1 MKNKLIV
8 LSALTLLCA
17 FNSQIS
23 TVRAQGTAFTY
34 QGRLN
39 NASGPATGSYDLT
52 FTLFGSNTAGT
63 AIAGPVTNSAT
74 AVSNGLFA
82 VTVDFGANFP
92 GANRWL
98 ELGVRT
104 NGGGAFSTLV
114 PRQAITPTLYA
125 ITAANVSG
133 TVTAAQLPASV
144 PVLTA
149 NGNLLVSPAQG
160 NMVDPNA
167 QQSTLAGGYA
177 NSMGS
182 DYYAV
187 IGGGIL
193 NQIGAGGE
201 GSVIPGG
208 AYNIIGPGIDFAFAA
223 GYQAQAI
230 YSGDFVWADFHNAP
244 FTATAPNQ
252 FLIRA
257 GGGVGINTNNPG
269 TNALAVVG
277 SVSASTF
284 IGDGSGLTGINFNS
298 TNLNYNASLVT
309 SGTLADARLSANVPV
324 LDTNSSLAVD
334 QADGNSVA
342 TSYNSTVAGGFT
354 DTINN
359 SFNSFI
365 GGGFRNIIL
374 NGSYS
379 FIGGGLRNTNSGYYS
394 FIGGG
399 RTNNIGANAYYAV
412 MPGGL
417 NNSVGA
423 NTLYAFAAGFNAQ
436 ANHDGA
442 FV

>member
-1 MKNKLIV
+1 MI
-8 LSALTLLCA
+8 
-17 FNSQIS
+17 
-23 TVRAQGTAFTY
+23 
-34 QGRLN
+34 
-39 NASGPATGSYDLT
+39 
-52 FTLFGSNTAGT
+52 
-63 AIAGPVTNSAT
+63 
-74 AVSNGLFA
+74 
-82 VTVDFGANFP
+82 
-92 GANRWL
+92 
-98 ELGVRT
+98 
-104 NGGGAFSTLV
+104 
-114 PRQAITPTLYA
+114 
-125 ITAANVSG
+125 
-133 TVTAAQLPASV
+133 
-144 PVLTA
+144 
-149 NGNLLVSPAQG
+149 
-160 NMVDPNA
+160 DPNA

-177 NSMGS
+177 NIMGN

-399 RTNNIGANAYYAV
+399 RTNVIGANAYYA
-412 MPGGL
+412 MIPGGL
-417 NNSVGA
+417 NNAVGA
-423 NTLYAFAAGFNAQ
+423 NSLYSFAAGFNAQ
-436 ANHDGA
+436 ANYSGDFVWADSQNAPFASTAANQFLIRASGGVGIGTANPITSVGYPSSWTGLHLSSGAGNNGVGIIEGGVSARLHLRNDGGITNR
-442 FV
+442 V

>member
-1 MKNKLIV
+1 
-8 LSALTLLCA
+8 
-17 FNSQIS
+17 NSNI
-23 TVRAQGTAFTY
+23 T
-34 QGRLN
+34 
-39 NASGPATGSYDLT
+39 
-52 FTLFGSNTAGT
+52 GT

-74 AVSNGLFA
+74 AVSNGLFT
-82 VTVDFGANFP
+82 VTVDLGANFP

-98 ELGVRT
+98 ELAVRT
-104 NGGGAFSTLV
+104 NGNGTFNTVA
-114 PRQAITPTLYA
+114 PRQAITPTPYA
-125 ITAANVSG
+125 ITAGSVSG
-133 TVTAAQLPASV
+133 AVTAAQLPASV
-144 PVLTA
+144 PLLTA

-160 NMVDPNA
+160 NMIDPNA
-167 QQSTLAGGYA
+167 QQSTLAGGYS
-177 NSMGS
+177 NIMGN

-284 IGDGSGLTGINFNS
+284 IGDGSGLS
-298 TNLNYNASLVT
+298 NLNLTNNNASLLT
-309 SGTLADARLSANVPV
+309 SGTIPDARLSANVAV

-334 QADGNSVA
+334 QADGNSA
-342 TSYNSTVAGGFT
+342 ASSY
-354 DTINN
+354 
-359 SFNSFI
+359 
-365 GGGFRNIIL
+365 
-374 NGSYS
+374 
-379 FIGGGLRNTNSGYYS
+379 
-394 FIGGG
+394 
-399 RTNNIGANAYYAV
+399 
-412 MPGGL
+412 
-417 NNSVGA
+417 
-423 NTLYAFAAGFNAQ
+423 
-436 ANHDGA
+436 
-442 FV
+442 